1 MPEFVV
7 AAYQEMYAEQTVA
20 ADTQEEAAEKFRAL
34 ADAGQIP
41 WRPSDEDLEIAE
53 VTTKGDKGDDE

>member
-1 MPEFVV
+1 MSEFIVSG
-7 AAYQEMYAEQTVA
+7 YQQMYAEQTVEA
-20 ADTQEEAAEKFRAL
+20 ATEEEAAEKFRAL

-53 VTTKGDKGDDE
+53 VTAKGDDE